1 MVKFLV
7 EGDAIEVDERVQGLT
22 NFFKDLSD
30 FQGKKEDI
38 ELNTHKKQ
46 EVLRLL
52 EACKIVDYKFNEVSV
67 VNQSDPAPYIGG
79 PLSQFLKNLNCKSII

>member
-30 FQGKKEDI
+30 F
-38 ELNTHKKQ
+38 
-46 EVLRLL
+46 
-52 EACKIVDYKFNEVSV
+52 
-67 VNQSDPAPYIGG
+67 
-79 PLSQFLKNLNCKSII
+79 